1 VTYARNITD
10 IDDKINKAAKDEGV
24 DIGVITSR
32 YAAAYH
38 EDLAGLGVGLPDHE
52 PRVTKHLPQ
61 ILAMIQRLIES
72 GHAYEAQGH
81 VLFHT
86 KSFERY
92 GNLTGRDEQALMA
105 GARIEVA
112 PYKQHAGDFVL
123 WKPSDAETPGWDSPW
138 GRGRPGW
145 HIECSAMSEAVLGE
159 TIDIHGGGIDLIF
172 PHHENEV
179 AQSECAHGG
188 KPFARWWVH
197 NGFLTVNGEKMSK
210 SIGNVHLVRD
220 LLKSAP
226 GEAIRLVLMT
236 AHYRQ
241 PLDWT
246 DEVLAES
253 RKKLDRLYGALREL
267 ADVEED
273 PDAPDYAPFVE
284 EIEDDLNTPGALAQL
299 FELARAAN
307 TTADPAARRRIKSQ
321 LLKAGRVLGLL
332 QQPPEAW
339 FGWAPPRADLIA
351 AEDVEKL
358 LADRLAARKAKQ
370 WAESDRIRDELKA
383 KGVLVEDSKD
393 GQRWRYA

>member
-1 VTYARNITD
+1 
-10 IDDKINKAAKDEGV
+10 
-24 DIGVITSR
+24 R

-38 EDLAGLGVGLPDHE
+38 EDLAGLGVGRPDHE
-52 PRVTKHLPQ
+52 PRVTGHLPQ

-72 GHAYEAQGH
+72 GHAYEAEGH

-86 KSFERY
+86 KSFEQY
-92 GNLTGRDEQALMA
+92 GSLSGRDEQALMA

-112 PYKQHAGDFVL
+112 PYKKHAGDFVL
-123 WKPSDAETPGWDSPW
+123 WKPSDAGTPGWESPW

-197 NGFLTVNGEKMSK
+197 NGFLTVEGGKMSK
-210 SIGNVHLVRD
+210 SIGNILLVRD
-220 LLKSAP
+220 LLKAAP
-226 GEAIRLVLMT
+226 GEAIRLVLLT

-253 RKKLDRLYGALREL
+253 RKKLDRLYGALREM
-267 ADVEED
+267 ADVEVD
-273 PDAPDYAPFVE
+273 PNVPDYAPFLDE
-284 EIEDDLNTPGALAQL
+284 LEDDLNTPGALAQL
-299 FELARAAN
+299 FELAHAAHK
-307 TTADPAARRRIKSQ
+307 TTDAAERRRIKSQ
-321 LLKAGRVLGLL
+321 LLKGGRLLGLL
-332 QQPPEAW
+332 QQAPEAW

-358 LADRLAARKAKQ
+358 LAARAAARAGKQ

>member
-1 VTYARNITD
+1 
-10 IDDKINKAAKDEGV
+10 
-24 DIGVITSR
+24 
-32 YAAAYH
+32 
-38 EDLAGLGVGLPDHE
+38 
-52 PRVTKHLPQ
+52 
-61 ILAMIQRLIES
+61 
-72 GHAYEAQGH
+72 
-81 VLFHT
+81 
-86 KSFERY
+86 
-92 GNLTGRDEQALMA
+92 
-105 GARIEVA
+105 
-112 PYKQHAGDFVL
+112 
-123 WKPSDAETPGWDSPW
+123 
-138 GRGRPGW
+138 
-145 HIECSAMSEAVLGE
+145 MSEAVLGE